1 MLCISLAVRV
11 LSIHS
16 ISLNMILFNAIM
28 SPLLL
33 LITALRQSVRRLQEL
48 EVLANSLS
56 EEVKEKSLALSH
68 SRKTNRC
75 IFLCMLYCLCFMVP
89 DSLPQKLIMIMR
101 GREVYLGILDDWC
114 GINTKLILSLTN
126 KVKVITVNR

>member
-16 ISLNMILFNAIM
+16 ISLNMILFNAVM
-28 SPLLL
+28 SLLL
-33 LITALRQSVRRLQEL
+33 LIIALRQSVRRLQEL

-75 IFLCMLYCLCFMVP
+75 IFLCMLYCLCFMV
-89 DSLPQKLIMIMR
+89 S
-101 GREVYLGILDDWC
+101 
-114 GINTKLILSLTN
+114 ILSGFLAP
-126 KVKVITVNR
+126 KVNYDYEGEGSIFGHFR

>member
-16 ISLNMILFNAIM
+16 SSLNMILFNAIM
-28 SPLLL
+28 SLLL
-33 LITALRQSVRRLQEL
+33 LIIALRQSVRRLQEL

-75 IFLCMLYCLCFMVP
+75 IFLCMLYCLCFMV
-89 DSLPQKLIMIMR
+89 S
-101 GREVYLGILDDWC
+101 
-114 GINTKLILSLTN
+114 ILSGFLAP
-126 KVKVITVNR
+126 KVNYDYEGEGSIFGHFR

>member
-16 ISLNMILFNAIM
+16 SSLNMILFNAIM
-28 SPLLL
+28 SPLL

-75 IFLCMLYCLCFMVP
+75 IFLCMLYCLRFMVP
-89 DSLPQKLIMIMR
+89 
-101 GREVYLGILDDWC
+101 
-114 GINTKLILSLTN
+114 ILSGFLAP
-126 KVKVITVNR
+126 KVNYDYEGEGSIFGHFR

>member
-11 LSIHS
+11 PSIHS
-16 ISLNMILFNAIM
+16 ISLNMILFNAVM
-28 SPLLL
+28 SLLLL
-33 LITALRQSVRRLQEL
+33 LIIALRQSVRRLQEL

-75 IFLCMLYCLCFMVP
+75 IFLCMLYCLCFMV
-89 DSLPQKLIMIMR
+89 S
-101 GREVYLGILDDWC
+101 
-114 GINTKLILSLTN
+114 ILSGFLAP
-126 KVKVITVNR
+126 KVNYDYEGEGSIFGHFR

>member
-16 ISLNMILFNAIM
+16 SSLNMILFNAIM
-28 SPLLL
+28 SLLL

-75 IFLCMLYCLCFMVP
+75 IFLCMLYCLCFMV
-89 DSLPQKLIMIMR
+89 S
-101 GREVYLGILDDWC
+101 
-114 GINTKLILSLTN
+114 ILSGFLAP
-126 KVKVITVNR
+126 KVNYDYEGEGSIFGHFR